1 MKEPK
6 KKLAVCGLFLWV
18 GIAISTAQIVPPN
31 WVSAESLEEAE
42 SPIQKQLDT
51 GMAMVPTARDMATV
65 KDARLLVIYV
75 SLYEKLGTKEQGA
88 LYREQDLWLK
98 NRRKQL
104 IKLQNP
110 DGGHEVGLDIAA
122 KKMELTDVR
131 IKELYARLA
140 KLGPRPSPL

>member
-1 MKEPK
+1 
-6 KKLAVCGLFLWV
+6 
-18 GIAISTAQIVPPN
+18 
-31 WVSAESLEEAE
+31 
-42 SPIQKQLDT
+42 
-51 GMAMVPTARDMATV
+51 MVPTAQDMATV

-75 SLYEKLGTKEQGA
+75 SLYEKLGTKEQAA

-122 KKMELTDVR
+122 KKMELTDAR
-131 IKELYARLA
+131 IKELSVRLA
-140 KLGPRPSPL
+140 KLGPRPSSL